1 MLNKRAPLLFLCRT
15 DGKILRDY
23 QCLAPEVVEA
33 EAGHKVVVTGCAE
46 DTAWSYDPA
55 TRLLQVGC
63 DWSALLSAHL

>member
-23 QCLAPEVVEA
+23 QCLAPEVAEA

-46 DTAWSYDPA
+46 DTAWSYDSA

-63 DWSALLSAHL
+63 DWSAVLSAHL

>member
-1 MLNKRAPLLFLCRT
+1 MSRT

-23 QCLAPEVVEA
+23 RCLAPEVAEA

-63 DWSALLSAHL
+63 DWSALRSAHL